1 MNKHSD
7 ILSRGLVEVL
17 PSKKALAA
25 LMAKGPIRIYLGV
38 DPTSPFLHLGHAIP
52 LRKLREFQDLGH
64 EVIVLF
70 GTFTALIGDPAG
82 KDKRREP
89 LTPTEVSANMA
100 TYTKQAFK
108 VLDAKKTRVLKNGDW
123 LGKLKPEEILRLASH
138 MTVSRLLERDMF
150 QERMK
155 RGGEVWVHEF
165 LYPLLQGYDSVAM
178 DVDAEI
184 GGTDQT
190 FNMLVGRRLQ
200 KSYRNREKYV
210 LTVPLLMGLDGRKMS
225 KSYGNTVNLTDLPDD
240 MYGKLMSMNDGLVSQ
255 YVELC
260 TTMNQK
266 ELSGLSPRE
275 AKARVAFSIVEQYH
289 GKLKAAKAEQEFVR
303 VFQKKEAP
311 LKMEEVAVAGKTMP
325 LADLLFASH
334 LTSSKGEARRL
345 VAQHGVKLDGEVQED
360 PFLRVKLKKGTVIQ
374 IGKRR
379 FARAS

>member
-190 FNMLVGRRLQ
+190 FNML
-200 KSYRNREKYV
+200 
-210 LTVPLLMGLDGRKMS
+210 
-225 KSYGNTVNLTDLPDD
+225 
-240 MYGKLMSMNDGLVSQ
+240 
-255 YVELC
+255 
-260 TTMNQK
+260 
-266 ELSGLSPRE
+266 
-275 AKARVAFSIVEQYH
+275 
-289 GKLKAAKAEQEFVR
+289 
-303 VFQKKEAP
+303 
-311 LKMEEVAVAGKTMP
+311 
-325 LADLLFASH
+325 
-334 LTSSKGEARRL
+334 
-345 VAQHGVKLDGEVQED
+345 
-360 PFLRVKLKKGTVIQ
+360 
-374 IGKRR
+374 
-379 FARAS
+379 